1 MLLVLKDSLTTVS
14 FAIRQIVSVV
24 LRITIL
30 MNMDGNVLR
39 GLTVNSLTMKQ
50 TYASNV
56 KMGLN

>member
-1 MLLVLKDSLTTVS
+1 VLKDSLTTVS

-50 TYASNV
+50 TYAFNV